1 MTRHSSLSSTPCGS
15 LKGTF
20 KVPGD
25 KSISHR
31 SLMFGALAVGETR
44 VFGMLEGEDV
54 LATAKAMAAL
64 GAKIHRD
71 DDGVWHVEGRGIGG
85 LCEPEDVLDM
95 GNSGTSARLLMGI
108 LGSHPITTFM
118 TGDASLR
125 KRPMGRVADP
135 LAEMGAQVSCRSGQ
149 RLPLMVRGAAT
160 PMPIRYKLPMASAQV
175 KSCILL
181 AGLNTPGETTVIE
194 TEHTRD
200 HTELMLR
207 HFGAE
212 VRVVQT
218 KEGRETTIVGQPE
231 LVAADVLVPSDP
243 SSAAFPT
250 VAALI
255 NPGSELRLPGIG
267 MNPHRNG
274 IYITLK
280 EMGADITL
288 ENERTEAGE
297 PVADLVIRAS
307 KLKGISVPAER
318 APSMI
323 DEYPILAVAAAFAE
337 GKTVMHGLGELRVKE
352 SDRLSAVANGLKACG
367 VTCEEG
373 EDFLIV
379 EGNGSAPL
387 GGGTITTHFDH
398 RIAMSFLVMGMAAQ
412 QKVTVLDAEAI
423 DTSFPG
429 FATLMN
435 GLGAGIS

>member
-1 MTRHSSLSSTPCGS
+1 MTSENSLSSTPGSS
-15 LKGTF
+15 LKGTV

-31 SLMFGALAVGETR
+31 SLMFGALAIGKTN

-54 LATAKAMAAL
+54 LATAKAMRAL
-64 GAKIHRD
+64 GANVERD
-71 DDGVWHVEGRGIGG
+71 DQGVWHIEGRGIGG

-125 KRPMGRVADP
+125 KRPMGRVANP
-135 LAEMGAQVSCRSGQ
+135 LAEMGTQVSCRSGQ
-149 RLPLMVRGAAT
+149 RLPLMVKGAET

-212 VRVVQT
+212 VRVTQT
-218 KEGRETTIVGQPE
+218 DEGRETTIVGQPE
-231 LVAADVLVPSDP
+231 LKAADVHVPSDP

-255 NPGSELRLPGIG
+255 NEGSELHLPGIG

-297 PVADLVIRAS
+297 PVADLIVRAS
-307 KLKGISVPAER
+307 KLKGITVPAER

-323 DEYPILAVAAAFAE
+323 DEYPILAIAASFAE
-337 GKTVMHGLGELRVKE
+337 GKTIMEGLGELRVKE

-367 VTCEEG
+367 IVCEEG
-373 EDFLIV
+373 DDYLIV
-379 EGNGSAPL
+379 EGSPAGVQ

-398 RIAMSFLVMGMAAQ
+398 RIAMSFLVMGMAA
-412 QKVTVLDAEAI
+412 KESVKVLDADAI
-423 DTSFPG
+423 DTSFPD
-429 FATLMN
+429 FAKLMN
-435 GLGAGIS
+435 GLGAKIG